1 MLHMNFPCHNCWN
14 LAVLQFYP
22 AKLVLRGSYR
32 FQIFLKLKY
41 KLFWLSVLWSWCFYL
56 CYNLISIS
64 KLKYKEYKLSNS
76 RWFIGHLTHCK
87 FFKNADCRYF
97 YNTCYI
103 LLWLWIL
110 AYWSNGFF
118 HTFQRTPRQDILL
131 KGRRTSEY
139 NVSFENSLGNHQPYI
154 TMFWKHLT
162 KHHKA
167 LFGVMNVCFSI

>member
-1 MLHMNFPCHNCWN
+1 MNECCKWIFN
-14 LAVLQFYP
+14 ATTVETLQFCNFI
-22 AKLVLRGSYR
+22 LQTLSWEVVID
-32 FQIFLKLKY
+32 FKY
-41 KLFWLSVLWSWCFYL
+41 FWNWNINDFNLGYFYV

-76 RWFIGHLTHCK
+76 RWFIGYLTHCK

-97 YNTCYI
+97 YNRCHI
-103 LLWLWIL
+103 LLWMWIL
-110 AYWSNGFF
+110 AYWINGFF

-131 KGRRTSEY
+131 NGRRTSEY
-139 NVSFENSLGNHQPYI
+139 SVSFENSLGNHQPYI

-167 LFGVMNVCFSI
+167 LFCVMNVCFSI